1 MKKNTNFNGR
11 KTSLVYLERD
21 GKYLILHRTKKA
33 HDENGDKWIGVGGK
47 FEPGETPD
55 ECALRE
61 VKEETGLTMTDFRL
75 RGLIIFVSDVWG
87 TEYMYL
93 YTATKWRGKLID
105 CDEGELVWLDKQE
118 LLKKNLWEGDK
129 LFLKALDERTE
140 FFMMKFRY
148 EGERLA
154 EVVDS
159 RGLSPFRLRVYLELL
174 NVPRGETITY
184 GELARRIGCGSAQAV
199 GQALRHTPFAPEVP
213 CHRVIATDGSLCRF
227 GYVMLLALLVLWPV
241 MIFVRQRRYSLVY
254 QPLSDENF
262 ILAVVG
268 IVGGLAAVFL
278 PILVSRLR
286 RRQAEGDVHDYVRK
300 MERRAVAQP
309 TRKTEAD
316 EVGNLSLEDG
326 FVWLETNAT
335 VPETDA
341 ICERLSAMKIGY
353 GVRQMHIDKAFH
365 GIYTTGGGLGT
376 KMGIYVKE
384 SDYEQARSIG
394 ERIMQ
399 RVG

>member
-1 MKKNTNFNGR
+1 MSQKANYNGR

-21 GKYLILHRTKKA
+21 GKYLILHRTKKE

-61 VKEETGLTMTDFRL
+61 VKEETGLTMSDFRL

-87 TEYMYL
+87 MEYMYL

-105 CDEGELVWLDKQE
+105 CDEGELVWLDKLE

-159 RGLSPFRLRVYLELL
+159 RGMSSFRLRVYLELL
-174 NVPRGETITY
+174 NVSRGETITY

-199 GQALRHTPFAPEVP
+199 GQALRHNPFAPEDP
-213 CHRVIATDGSLCRF
+213 CHRVIAADGSLCGF
-227 GYVMLLALLVLWPV
+227 GGSRTPEALARKQALLDKE
-241 MIFVRQRRYSLVY
+241 I
-254 QPLSDENF
+254 
-262 ILAVVG
+262 
-268 IVGGLAAVFL
+268 
-278 PILVSRLR
+278 
-286 RRQAEGDVHDYVRK
+286 H
-300 MERRAVAQP
+300 
-309 TRKTEAD
+309 KTE
-316 EVGNLSLEDG
+316 S
-326 FVWLETNAT
+326 
-335 VPETDA
+335 
-341 ICERLSAMKIGY
+341 
-353 GVRQMHIDKAFH
+353 
-365 GIYTTGGGLGT
+365 
-376 KMGIYVKE
+376 
-384 SDYEQARSIG
+384 
-394 ERIMQ
+394 
-399 RVG
+399 